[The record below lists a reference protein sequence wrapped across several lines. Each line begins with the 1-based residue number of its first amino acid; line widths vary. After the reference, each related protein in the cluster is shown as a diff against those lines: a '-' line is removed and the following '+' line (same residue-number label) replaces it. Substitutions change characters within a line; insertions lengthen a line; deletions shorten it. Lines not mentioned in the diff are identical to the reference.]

1 MSAFVHLRVHS
12 EYSLIDSIV
21 MIPDLVSALPMR
33 GFPAVALTDHN
44 NLFALIKFYTASNEA
59 GVKPIIGAD
68 LGVREVGSDET
79 YRVLLLA
86 QTINGYKR
94 LVQLVSRAATEGG
107 GFGVASGAFVER
119 AWIDAQPE
127 GLIVLSGSR
136 DGDIGKALL
145 AGQADVART
154 RLAQWRKRFGDR
166 FYLEVQRTG
175 REGEET
181 VLHGSVALATDTG
194 CPLVA
199 TNDVCFL
206 NADDYEAHETRVC
219 VQEGRTLNDPRRTRN
234 YSPEQYLKSAAQMA
248 ALFVDMPEALAN
260 AVAIAQ
266 RCNVEL
272 ELGKYSLPEYPI
284 PQEHTL
290 ESFFAQVC
298 HQGLERRLAV
308 LLDATAPEFL
318 EQRARYDARLDHEM
332 QTIQGMGFAGYFLIV
347 MEFINWAKEN
357 DIPVGPGRGSGAA
370 SLVAYS
376 LGITDLDPLAYDLLF
391 ERLLNPERVS
401 MPDFDIDFCMFGR
414 DRVIAHVAETYGQ
427 DAVAQIVTFGTMA
440 AKAAVRDV
448 ARVQGKPYGMADRL
462 AKLIPFEV
470 GMTLAKA
477 RTQEPQLAALISSDE
492 EVAEIWEM
500 AVKLEGI
507 VRNCGRHAAG
517 VVIAPTQ
524 LTDFVPL
531 MRDEAGG
538 ALVSQFD
545 KDDVELV
552 GLVKFDF
559 LGLKTLTIIDWAVRG
574 ANAERA
580 QRNEPPIDIARIPL
594 DDPAVFS
601 LLKHADTAA
610 VFQLES
616 RGMRDLIR
624 RLAPDSFDDI
634 IALVALYRPGPME
647 LIPDFIERKHGR
659 MLVAYPDP
667 RMEPI
672 LRATYGVM
680 VYQEQVLQIARAIG
694 GYTLGGADLLR
705 KAMGKK
711 LPEEMARH
719 RDRFVA
725 GAGELNVESRTASQ
739 IFDLM
744 EKFAG
749 YGFNKAHSACY
760 ALVAYQTAW
769 LKTHF
774 PAHFMAATLSAD
786 MQTTDKIVPL
796 IDECRRAGITV
807 MPPDVNEGEYRFTV
821 NEQSI
826 RYGLGAVK
834 GVGEGTIS
842 AIVEARERHG
852 PFVDLDS
859 FCGRVDGGRLNKR
872 AIEAFVRAGALDRLV
887 DTSHEP
893 TRANGSGDGSLANA
907 GDALG
912 VLNATRNLVRAQLL
926 NDVPE
931 AMRSAEQASHTA
943 SLGIT
948 DMFGGVSASSSA
960 ANPRRGGVAPMT
972 NRERINAEKDA
983 LGLYLTGH
991 PIEEY
996 ETELRAFANPP
1007 IAERV
1012 ASDKKQVVA
1021 GLLVGVRMVR
1031 SKRGDAMA
1039 VLTLDDRSG
1048 RLDVTLYGDALT
1060 KCRDKLIKDQVLIAE
1075 GALQADDF
1083 SSGVRMRAEQVLT
1096 MTEARVRHAE
1106 EVRVRWSAE
1115 VSTADSNRLE
1125 ELLRPFRRAGTPMS
1139 IELQR
1144 EGACGVVRLGRE
1156 WHVEPCDE
1164 LLARLRQRYGSSAV
1178 QVLYGHSDD
1187 VSAASDG

>member
-12 EYSLIDSIV
+12 EYSLIDGLV
-21 MIPDLVSALPMR
+21 MIPELIDRLVAQ
-33 GFPAVALTDHN
+33 GYPAVALTDHN
-44 NLFALIKFYTASNEA
+44 NLFALIKFYSACTNR
-59 GVKPIIGAD
+59 GLKPIIGAD
-68 LGVREVGSDET
+68 LGVRDAGGDEL
-79 YRVLLLA
+79 YRVLVLA
-86 QTINGYKR
+86 QNLRGYRR
-94 LVQLVSRAATEGG
+94 LVQLVSRAASEGV
-107 GFGVASGAFVER
+107 GVGAAAHGYVDR
-119 AWIDAQPE
+119 AWLEAEPE
-127 GLIVLSGSR
+127 GLIVLSAGR
-136 DGDIGKALL
+136 AGDIGKALL
-145 AGQADVART
+145 AGQPDLARD
-154 RLAQWRKRFGDR
+154 RLRRWQACFGDR
-166 FYLEVQRTG
+166 FFLELQRTG
-175 REGEET
+175 RAGEET
-181 VLHGSVALATDTG
+181 VLHGSVALALAEG
-194 CPLVA
+194 CGVVA

-206 NADDYEAHETRVC
+206 GADDYEAHETRVC
-219 VQEGRTLNDPRRTRN
+219 IQEGRTLSDTRRVRR
-234 YSPEQYLKSAAQMA
+234 YSPEQYLKSGVQMA
-248 ALFVDMPEALAN
+248 ALFADIPEALAN
-260 AVAIAQ
+260 AVAIAR

-272 ELGKYSLPEYPI
+272 DLGRYSLPEYPV
-284 PQEHTL
+284 PAGHTL
-290 ESFFAQVC
+290 ETFFAKVC
-298 HQGLERRLAV
+298 HEGLEARLAV
-308 LLDATAPEFL
+308 LLDPAAGDGGER
-318 EQRARYDARLDHEM
+318 RAKYEARLLHEM

-347 MEFINWAKEN
+347 MEFINWAKQN

-414 DRVIAHVAETYGQ
+414 DRVIAHVADTYGHE
-427 DAVAQIVTFGTMA
+427 AVAQIVTFGTMA
-440 AKAAVRDV
+440 AKAVVRDV
-448 ARVQGKPYGMADRL
+448 ARVLGKPYGLADRL

-477 RTQEPQLAALISSDE
+477 RLQEPQLAALLGSDE

-500 AVKLEGI
+500 ATKLEGV

-517 VVIAPTQ
+517 VVIAPTR
-524 LTDFVPL
+524 LTDYVPL

-538 ALVSQFD
+538 ALISQFD

-574 ANAERA
+574 ANAERDL
-580 QRNEPPIDIARIPL
+580 RGEPPIDIARIPL
-594 DDPAVFS
+594 DDPAVFA
-601 LLKHADTAA
+601 LLKRADTAA

-725 GAGELNVESRTASQ
+725 GAGELNVEPRTASQ

-769 LKTHF
+769 LKAHY
-774 PAHFMAATLSAD
+774 PQHFMAATLSAD

-807 MPPDVNEGEYRFTV
+807 LPPDVNEGLFRFTV
-821 NEQSI
+821 HEQSI
-826 RYGLGAVK
+826 RYGLGAIK
-834 GVGEGTIS
+834 GVGEATI
-842 AIVEARERHG
+842 AAVVEARQQSG
-852 PFVDLDS
+852 AFADLDA
-859 FCGRVDGGRLNKR
+859 FCGRVDSGRLNKR
-872 AIEAFVRAGALDRLV
+872 AIEAFIRAGALDRLL
-887 DTSHEP
+887 
-893 TRANGSGDGSLANA
+893 RATPEVAAAAGAPGEGVNA
-907 GDALG
+907 R
-912 VLNATRNLVRAQLL
+912 RNLARAQLL
-926 NDVPE
+926 QDLPDS
-931 AMRSAEQASHTA
+931 MRSALQASRDVN
-943 SLGIT
+943 LGMT
-948 DMFGGVSASSSA
+948 DMFGGVA
-960 ANPRRGGVAPMT
+960 AGPAAQAPRRCVVTPMT
-972 NRERINAEKDA
+972 NRERINAEKEA

-996 ETELRAFANPP
+996 EAELRVFAGAP
-1007 IAERV
+1007 IAARTAGE
-1012 ASDKKQVVA
+1012 AKQVVA
-1021 GLLVGVRMVR
+1021 GLLVGVRMAR
-1031 SKRGDAMA
+1031 SKRGDPLAI
-1039 VLTLDDRSG
+1039 LSLDDRSG
-1048 RLDVTLYGDALT
+1048 RLDVTLYGEALAR
-1060 KCRDKLIKDQVLIAE
+1060 CRDKLVKDQVLVAE
-1075 GALQADDF
+1075 GVLLADEF
-1083 SSGVRMRAEQVLT
+1083 AAGVRMRAEQVLSI
-1096 MTEARVRHAE
+1096 TEARIRHAE
-1106 EVRVRWSAE
+1106 EVRVRWRADLG
-1115 VSTADSNRLE
+1115 VSVTTRLE
-1125 ELLRPFRRAGTPMS
+1125 TLLRPYRRQGTPLT
-1139 IELQR
+1139 IEMR
-1144 EGACGVVRLGRE
+1144 GAGACGVLRLGRE
-1156 WHVEPCDE
+1156 WQVEPCDE
-1164 LLARLRQRYGSSAV
+1164 LLAKLRQCFGPDAV
-1178 QVLYGHSDD
+1178 RVLYASG
-1187 VSAASDG
+1187 VAADQ